1 MTVMIKFQYKAHSLR
16 SDCSELGIF
25 IMDDFKSIIEPTHEL
40 SVVDEM
46 RFVLSDI
53 TGRYLAC
60 QAGSGCQPSIATLD
74 PVQP

>member
-1 MTVMIKFQYKAHSLR
+1 
-16 SDCSELGIF
+16 
-25 IMDDFKSIIEPTHEL
+25 MDDFKSITEPTHEL

-53 TGRYLAC
+53 TGRYPDC
-60 QAGSGCQPSIATLD
+60 QARVGCQPSIATLD

>member
-1 MTVMIKFQYKAHSLR
+1 MRQGTLR
-16 SDCSELGIF
+16 SDWSELGIF

-53 TGRYLAC
+53 TG
-60 QAGSGCQPSIATLD
+60 CQPGIATLD

>member
-1 MTVMIKFQYKAHSLR
+1 
-16 SDCSELGIF
+16 
-25 IMDDFKSIIEPTHEL
+25 MDDFKSIIEPTHEL

-53 TGRYLAC
+53 TGRYPGC
-60 QAGSGCQPSIATLD
+60 QAGVGLSAPIATLD